1 MGARYKLLGKKR
13 HAVLDLPYNEVLD
26 TFEKALVNTDG
37 SLCGSVDRE
46 TGVFKIEYRVEP
58 NKKDVYETYCMLV
71 SLKKVDDEKTRI
83 DYGFMFDRF
92 LNLYTRI
99 LSLICFLVPLMAAAF
114 FFLKFHLSSPKTLFL
129 YIPLLL
135 ISAFGLFSFIAYKEK
150 KEEAVKMV
158 KEFEELL
165 ISAFND

>member
-1 MGARYKLLGKKR
+1 MPARYKLLGKKR
-13 HAVLDLPYNEVLD
+13 RAVLDLPYNEVLN
-26 TFEKALVNTDG
+26 TFEKALANTDG

-46 TGVFKIEYRVEP
+46 TGVFKIEYRIEP
-58 NKKDVYETYCMLV
+58 GKKDVYETYCMLV
-71 SLKKVDDEKTRI
+71 SLKEIDEERTKI
-83 DYGFMFDRF
+83 EYAFMFDRF

-99 LSLICFLVPLMAAAF
+99 LSLICFFVPLMAAAF

-150 KEEAVKMV
+150 REEAEKMV
-158 KEFEELL
+158 KEFEQLL
-165 ISAFND
+165 ISAFEE